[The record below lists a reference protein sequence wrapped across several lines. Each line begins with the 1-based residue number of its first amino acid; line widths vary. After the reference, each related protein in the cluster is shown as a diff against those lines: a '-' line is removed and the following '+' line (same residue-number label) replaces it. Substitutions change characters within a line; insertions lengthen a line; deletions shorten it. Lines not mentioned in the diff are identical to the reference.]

1 LAAELYKTCTVI
13 FNIAD
18 APMQAIIHHPHER
31 LSHDIGAVPVK
42 EPRRADGMR
51 PAAGQRFPLERP
63 STAVHHRLMKQ
74 HNDNI
79 ALLIDS
85 DNASHNGIDPVL
97 TALAE
102 LGTVNIR
109 RAYGNWTKAALKGWE
124 RILHKYGI
132 EPQQQFDMTKGK
144 NATDMKMTIDAMD
157 LLFRGNVTGFG
168 IMSSD
173 SDFMPLAMRIRQEGL
188 PVYGFGSA
196 KTPEAF
202 KQACSRFID
211 VDALIEVDKRNR
223 GGTKSDVKT
232 AARAEAPG
240 GASDSSGKVDD
251 ELLNLLIDA
260 YQATKR
266 DAEGYASLSEVGK
279 IAGNRSSFDVR
290 NYGFARLSE
299 MFESV
304 PNFQTRRDEH
314 GHLFVKRLR

>member
-1 LAAELYKTCTVI
+1 M
-13 FNIAD
+13 N
-18 APMQAIIHHPHER
+18 
-31 LSHDIGAVPVK
+31 
-42 EPRRADGMR
+42 
-51 PAAGQRFPLERP
+51 
-63 STAVHHRLMKQ
+63 Q

-85 DNASHNGIDPVL
+85 DNASHNGLDPVL

-109 RAYGNWTKAALKGWE
+109 RAYGNWRKQSLKGWVD
-124 RILHKYGI
+124 ILHKYGV

-157 LLFRGNVTGFG
+157 LLFRGKVTGFG

-211 VDALIEVDKRNR
+211 VDALIKADKRHR
-223 GGTKSDVKT
+223 VGGKSDVKASAKPE
-232 AARAEAPG
+232 AAS
-240 GASDSSGKVDD
+240 GAGENGRKVDE
-251 ELLNLLIDA
+251 ELLNLLVDA

-290 NYGFARLSE
+290 NYGFSRLSE
-299 MFESV
+299 MFEEV
-304 PNFQTRRDEH
+304 PNFQTKRDEN
-314 GHLFVKRLR
+314 GQLFVKRLR